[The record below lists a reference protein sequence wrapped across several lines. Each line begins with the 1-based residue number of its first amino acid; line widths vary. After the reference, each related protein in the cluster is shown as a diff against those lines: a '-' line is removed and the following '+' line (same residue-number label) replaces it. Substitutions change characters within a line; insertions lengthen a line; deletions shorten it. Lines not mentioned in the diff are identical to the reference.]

1 MLMVCSLFPNIQDL
15 AIPWLGHADFEI
27 VTLSYVSTVLI
38 EGGVLF
44 GLMLLKSDRMSWK
57 KSVGSSFLAS
67 ALCNT
72 TLLVLFLFAI
82 INRSLWARS
91 NLSSYIL
98 GLEAPYNFLLAI
110 MAFEALVLFVCFR
123 ALKINISKGFSLTAS
138 IIVNVISYLVGQII
152 NLKFYGQPS
161 IPPYISLHAT
171 FLAIIGVTLVLAILI
186 SYRTRV
192 NGKFIRRLK
201 VLP

>member
-1 MLMVCSLFPNIQDL
+1 MVCSLFPNIQDL

-38 EGGVLF
+38 EGGVLL

-67 ALCNT
+67 ALCNV

-98 GLEAPYNFLLAI
+98 GLEAPHNFLLAI

-123 ALKINISKGFSLTAS
+123 GLKINISEGFSLTAS

-152 NLKFYGQPS
+152 NLKFYGQPN

-171 FLAIIGVTLVLAILI
+171 FLAIIGITFVLAILI

-192 NGKFIRRLK
+192 NGKLIRRLK
-201 VLP
+201 VLFQG